1 MELHQIY
8 RTASK
13 SAAITTRIFDQ
24 TTTAT
29 DSWMQLAY
37 NIYSKSIF
45 TDSLMVL
52 SLIRDMDRS
61 NSQIIASDSIYKI
74 YAQFENIYQSKVE
87 ARYSEIQDSLDI
99 LYRTYVKGLREMQ
112 PDKMFFPDANSTL
125 RVAYGQVDGF
135 SPRDGVNYLYY
146 TTIDGIAQKSL
157 QSDVPDYKPPVKLME
172 LYRNKDFGRY
182 AVNGTVPVAFIA
194 TNHTTGGNSGSLCLI
209 QMETSLGL
217 TLTDARESTMS
228 DVDVWS
234 RLLP

>member
-1 MELHQIY
+1 
-8 RTASK
+8 
-13 SAAITTRIFDQ
+13 
-24 TTTAT
+24 
-29 DSWMQLAY
+29 
-37 NIYSKSIF
+37 
-45 TDSLMVL
+45 MVL

-172 LYRNKDFGRY
+172 
-182 AVNGTVPVAFIA
+182 PI
-194 TNHTTGGNSGSLCLI
+194 
-209 QMETSLGL
+209 
-217 TLTDARESTMS
+217 
-228 DVDVWS
+228 
-234 RLLP
+234 P